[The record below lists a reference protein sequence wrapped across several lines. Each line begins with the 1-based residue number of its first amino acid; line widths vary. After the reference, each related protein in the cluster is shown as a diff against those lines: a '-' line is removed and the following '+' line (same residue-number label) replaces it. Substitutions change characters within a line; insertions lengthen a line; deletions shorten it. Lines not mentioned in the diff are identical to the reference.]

1 MQGFTASFVIYKIHD
16 IFLFTVSQVNTQ
28 FIQPSDSLQY
38 HGITSDLD
46 QGRPVK
52 WETFSKTEKHST
64 KMRELPFLLQ
74 HKICL
79 MLDVERTDGQDVR
92 EFADKLGI
100 TVSEFCLLRQKAFIL
115 QTTTTSVVLKE
126 RFTGTVGDFVALMEK
141 MERDDVISAID
152 D

>member
-1 MQGFTASFVIYKIHD
+1 
-16 IFLFTVSQVNTQ
+16 
-28 FIQPSDSLQY
+28 
-38 HGITSDLD
+38 
-46 QGRPVK
+46 
-52 WETFSKTEKHST
+52 
-64 KMRELPFLLQ
+64 
-74 HKICL
+74 